1 MKKKSNRKA
10 IIRKLDKIFADKVKE
25 GGICQ
30 LAYLDNITCKGNL
43 QCMHIISRKY
53 KILRWD
59 FKNAMAGCKAHHYWY
74 TNNPFDW
81 SHLIMTK
88 FPATYNYIFTR
99 KRDVWNKNLEEVE
112 EKLNERS

>member
-43 QCMHIISRKY
+43 QTMHIISRKY

-59 FKNAMAGCKAHHYWY
+59 FKNAMAGCMAHHFFY
-74 TNNPFDW
+74 TNNPW
-81 SHLIMTK
+81 LWHELIMHK
-88 FPATYNYIFTR
+88 FPATYDYVNSR
-99 KRDVWNKNLEEVE
+99 K
-112 EKLNERS
+112 NEAWDKDLSKIEAELINT